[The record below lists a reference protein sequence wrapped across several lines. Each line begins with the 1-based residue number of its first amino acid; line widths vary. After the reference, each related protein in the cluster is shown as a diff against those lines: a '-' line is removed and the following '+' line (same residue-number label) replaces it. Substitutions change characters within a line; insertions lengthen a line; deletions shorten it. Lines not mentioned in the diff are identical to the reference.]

1 VSVAHHALAFACG
14 SEWLAGVVT
23 RPAQPLRR
31 GVLIAVGGPQ
41 YRVGSHRQFTLLA
54 NHLAQQGMAAMR
66 FDYRGAGDSTGELAT
81 FEHVEPDL
89 RAAADAFF
97 EAVPELRE
105 IVIWGLCDAASAA
118 LFYAHKDARVT
129 GLVLLNP
136 WIRSTGSEARAYL
149 KHYYWHRLWSAEPW
163 RKLLRGE
170 LDLRGSAQ
178 SLAGNVRHAMVNGES
193 RGACAPHP
201 AADPKPLAARMAEG
215 LSSFRGR
222 VLLILS
228 GNDLT
233 AQEFMDVSGASRQW
247 RRLLAAPRVSRRMLP
262 EATHTFSS
270 RAWRDRAASWTAEW
284 MRSW

>member
-1 VSVAHHALAFACG
+1 MSTIHRPLAFACER
-14 SEWLAGVVT
+14 EWLAGIVT
-23 RPAQPLRR
+23 RPAQPLPR

-41 YRVGSHRQFTLLA
+41 YRVGSHRQFALLA
-54 NHLAQQGMAAMR
+54 NELAQQGMAVMR
-66 FDYRGAGDSTGELAT
+66 FDYRGMGDSTGEPT
-81 FEHVEPDL
+81 SFEHVDPDL

-97 EAVPELRE
+97 ETVPELRE

-118 LFYAHKDARVT
+118 LFYAHKDTRVT

-149 KHYYWHRLWSAEPW
+149 KHYYWQRLWSAEPW

-178 SLAGNVRHAMVNGES
+178 SLAGNVRHAIGSGGSAPAVES
-193 RGACAPHP
+193 RPTAGPE
-201 AADPKPLAARMAEG
+201 PLGARMAEG
-215 LSSFRGR
+215 LSLFRGR

-233 AQEFMDVSGASRQW
+233 AQEFIDVSAASRPW
-247 RRLLAAPRVSRRMLP
+247 RRLLAAPRVSRRTLP
-262 EATHTFSS
+262 GATHTFS
-270 RAWRDRAASWTAEW
+270 RRVWRDQVATWTAEW
-284 MRSW
+284 VRSW